1 MRKREGRGIDTVK
14 MCFCMQNIYS
24 NTQNTHGESKLV

>member
-1 MRKREGRGIDTVK
+1 MRKREGSGIDTVK